1 MMRMWQGASGVAS
14 HDGIISPAYIVLKP
28 RISLATDF
36 AAQWF
41 KSARMIYLFWAYS
54 YGLTG
59 DRLRLYFKDLSL
71 IPVLLPA
78 LPEQKKI
85 AEILSARDRAI
96 EQMGKLINAKTEL
109 KKALMKQLFTG
120 KRQFKDVKVKKWKK
134 YHLGELFK
142 ERVEINCYKL
152 QLLSITPNQGVIKRG
167 VLNKKDTSAKD
178 KSKYKRIVPGDIGY
192 NTMRMWQGVSA
203 LSELEG
209 IISPAY
215 TICIPQSEVDGEFAK
230 YLFKFKPMIHK
241 FYRFSQGLVDDTR
254 NLKFHNFTQIKV
266 EIPDIAGQKRIA
278 NVLNIVDKEI
288 YFLERKVTE
297 LKNQKKGLMQKLLTG
312 QIRVIAIKQGENQ
325 A

>member
-152 QLLSITPNQGVIKRG
+152 QLLSITSNQGVIKRS

-215 TICIPQSEVDGEFAK
+215 TICIPQSEVNGEFAK

-254 NLKFHNFTQIKV
+254 NL
-266 EIPDIAGQKRIA
+266 
-278 NVLNIVDKEI
+278 
-288 YFLERKVTE
+288 
-297 LKNQKKGLMQKLLTG
+297 
-312 QIRVIAIKQGENQ
+312 
-325 A
+325 